1 MNNDVFKFLLE
12 KVAGLASPAGPR
24 ARLSILI
31 YHRVL
36 PETDTFNQWDVTTG
50 EFNDQMDLLAR
61 HFSPLPLTEA
71 IERLA
76 TGSLPARAVC
86 VTFDDGY
93 ADNAE
98 VALPILIRHK
108 VPATFFVATGYLD
121 GGRMWNDT
129 VGESIRVL
137 AAPTLDLKHWGLG
150 TFVLDSDDSRREAI
164 SIILP
169 ALKYLPAAEREARA
183 AQLGELAGVASQSSL
198 MMREDQVRE
207 MHNAGMEIGAHTVTH
222 PILLNTAPDIARRE
236 IVESGKR
243 LAEIVRRPVRLFAYP
258 NGKPGV
264 DYGPDHVRMVR
275 DAGYLAAVSTGW
287 GVATAKS
294 DRFQLPRF
302 TPWDRTPGR
311 FMLRMVRNMGNA
323 KSAVVAGPGS

>member
-1 MNNDVFKFLLE
+1 MLQKL
-12 KVAGLASPAGPR
+12 AGLASPAGQR

-36 PETDTFNQWDVTTG
+36 PETDTFNQWDVTAG
-50 EFNDQMDLLAR
+50 EFDLQMDLLAR

-71 IERLA
+71 VERLA
-76 TGSLPARAVC
+76 KGSLPGRPVC

-98 VALPILIRHK
+98 VALPILARHK
-108 VPATFFVATGYLD
+108 VPATFFVATTYLN

-137 AAPTLDLKHWGLG
+137 AAPTLDLTHWGLG
-150 TFVLDSDDSRREAI
+150 TFALDSDEARRRAI
-164 SIILP
+164 ATILP
-169 ALKYLPAAEREARA
+169 ALKYLPFTEREARA
-183 AQLGELAGVASQSSL
+183 AQLRELAGVDARSNL
-198 MMREDQVRE
+198 MMREDQVRTL
-207 MHNAGMEIGAHTVTH
+207 HGAGMEIGAHTITH
-222 PILLNTAPDIARRE
+222 PILLNTAPDLARRE

-243 LAEIVRRPVRLFAYP
+243 LAEIVRQPVRLFAYP

-287 GVATAKS
+287 GVATAQT

-323 KSAVVAGPGS
+323 ISAADGKAGAE